1 MRHRY
6 SGRKLNRTSSHRL
19 AMLKNMSTSLIE
31 YETIKTTV
39 SKAKE
44 VRSFVERLVTI
55 AKTDSVS
62 KRRIVFSRIRSK
74 DAVSKLFNDIG
85 PRFKNRP
92 GGYLRIVR
100 CGFRNGDK
108 TDMALI
114 QFVDTKINSEES

>member
-6 SGRKLNRTSSHRL
+6 SGRKLNRTSSQRL

>member
-19 AMLKNMSTSLIE
+19 AMLKNMSASLIE

-44 VRSFVERLVTI
+44 VRSYVERLVTI
-55 AKTDSVS
+55 AKIDSVS

>member
-1 MRHRY
+1 
-6 SGRKLNRTSSHRL
+6 
-19 AMLKNMSTSLIE
+19 MSTSLIE

-100 CGFRNGDK
+100 CRFRNGDK